1 MKGNVLNF
9 TAEAAV
15 PAFRFAK
22 AGTTEGNVKLAGA
35 GETALGA
42 TGELDTAEGCRC
54 DVQLDGI
61 AEVEC
66 GGSVT
71 FGEALE
77 PDANG
82 KAVTASTTP
91 GCATAL
97 ESGSAGDIIRVK
109 LDCVGVPTTPVNA
122 VKYKAATGGVSKN
135 TFVKFGS
142 TAGEVTTAGA
152 GDAVLGVALADAA
165 AANDVIKVKLG
176 YAGVISG

>member
-66 GGSVT
+66 GGSVS
-71 FGEALE
+71 FGAKLAS
-77 PDANG
+77 DANG
-82 KAVTASTTP
+82 KAVAAES
-91 GCATAL
+91 GEYLGIAL
-97 ESGSAGDIIRVK
+97 EGGASGDIIRVK
-109 LDCVGVPTTPVNA
+109 LSGGYVAPAQAESSDSSETPA
-122 VKYKAATGGVSKN
+122 GGDNSN
-135 TFVKFGS
+135 SGGDDS
-142 TAGEVTTAGA
+142 NAGETTGQ
-152 GDAVLGVALADAA
+152 GG
-165 AANDVIKVKLG
+165 
-176 YAGVISG
+176 

>member
-35 GETALGA
+35 GDTALGA

-66 GGSVT
+66 GGSVS
-71 FGEALE
+71 FGAKLAS
-77 PDANG
+77 DANG
-82 KAVTASTTP
+82 KAVAAES
-91 GCATAL
+91 GEYLGIAL
-97 ESGSAGDIIRVK
+97 EGGASGDIIRVK
-109 LDCVGVPTTPVNA
+109 LSGGYIAPAQTESSDSSETPASSDSGNETPAGGETT
-122 VKYKAATGGVSKN
+122 GQG
-135 TFVKFGS
+135 
-142 TAGEVTTAGA
+142 
-152 GDAVLGVALADAA
+152 
-165 AANDVIKVKLG
+165 
-176 YAGVISG
+176 

>member
-15 PAFRFAK
+15 PAFRFVK
-22 AGTTEGNVKLAGA
+22 AGTTEGKVKLASA

-71 FGEALE
+71 FGAKLAS
-77 PDANG
+77 DANG
-82 KAVTASTTP
+82 KAVAAES
-91 GCATAL
+91 GEYLGIAL
-97 ESGSAGDIIRVK
+97 EGGASGDIIRVK
-109 LDCVGVPTTPVNA
+109 LSGGYVAPAQAESSNSSETPAGGETT
-122 VKYKAATGGVSKN
+122 GQG
-135 TFVKFGS
+135 
-142 TAGEVTTAGA
+142 
-152 GDAVLGVALADAA
+152 
-165 AANDVIKVKLG
+165 
-176 YAGVISG
+176 

>member
-9 TAEAAV
+9 TAETAV

-35 GETALGA
+35 GESALGA

-71 FGEALE
+71 FGAKLAS
-77 PDANG
+77 DANG
-82 KAVTASTTP
+82 KAVAAES
-91 GCATAL
+91 GEYLGIAL
-97 ESGSAGDIIRVK
+97 EGGASGDIIRVK
-109 LDCVGVPTTPVNA
+109 LSGGYVAPAQAESSDSSETPA
-122 VKYKAATGGVSKN
+122 GGDNSN
-135 TFVKFGS
+135 SGGDES
-142 TAGEVTTAGA
+142 NAGETTGQ
-152 GDAVLGVALADAA
+152 GG
-165 AANDVIKVKLG
+165 
-176 YAGVISG
+176 

>member
-9 TAEAAV
+9 TAETAV

-71 FGEALE
+71 FGAKLAS
-77 PDANG
+77 DANG
-82 KAVTASTTP
+82 KAVAAES
-91 GCATAL
+91 GEYLGIAL
-97 ESGSAGDIIRVK
+97 EGGASGDIIRVK
-109 LDCVGVPTTPVNA
+109 LSGGYVAPAQAESSDSSETPA
-122 VKYKAATGGVSKN
+122 GGDNSN
-135 TFVKFGS
+135 SGGDDS
-142 TAGEVTTAGA
+142 NAGETTGQ
-152 GDAVLGVALADAA
+152 GG
-165 AANDVIKVKLG
+165 
-176 YAGVISG
+176 

>member
-22 AGTTEGNVKLAGA
+22 TGTTEGNVKLAGA

-71 FGEALE
+71 FGAKIAS
-77 PDANG
+77 DANG
-82 KAVTASTTP
+82 KAVAAES
-91 GCATAL
+91 GEYLGIAL
-97 ESGSAGDIIRVK
+97 EGGASGDIIRVK
-109 LDCVGVPTTPVNA
+109 LSGGYVAPAQAESSDSSETPA
-122 VKYKAATGGVSKN
+122 GGDNSN
-135 TFVKFGS
+135 SGGDDS
-142 TAGEVTTAGA
+142 NAGETTGQ
-152 GDAVLGVALADAA
+152 GG
-165 AANDVIKVKLG
+165 
-176 YAGVISG
+176 

>member
-9 TAEAAV
+9 TAETAV

-71 FGEALE
+71 FGAKIAS
-77 PDANG
+77 DANG
-82 KAVTASTTP
+82 KAVAAES
-91 GCATAL
+91 GEYLGIAL
-97 ESGSAGDIIRVK
+97 EGGASGDIIRVK
-109 LDCVGVPTTPVNA
+109 LSGGYVAPAQAESSDSSETPA
-122 VKYKAATGGVSKN
+122 GGDNSN
-135 TFVKFGS
+135 SGGDDS
-142 TAGEVTTAGA
+142 NAGETTGQ
-152 GDAVLGVALADAA
+152 GG
-165 AANDVIKVKLG
+165 
-176 YAGVISG
+176 

>member
-9 TAEAAV
+9 TAETAV

-42 TGELDTAEGCRC
+42 TGELDTAEGRRC

-71 FGEALE
+71 FGAKLAS
-77 PDANG
+77 DANG
-82 KAVTASTTP
+82 KAVAAES
-91 GCATAL
+91 GEYLGIAL
-97 ESGSAGDIIRVK
+97 EGGASGDIIRVK
-109 LDCVGVPTTPVNA
+109 LSGGYVAPAQAESSDSSETPA
-122 VKYKAATGGVSKN
+122 GGDNSN
-135 TFVKFGS
+135 SGGDDS
-142 TAGEVTTAGA
+142 NAGETTGQ
-152 GDAVLGVALADAA
+152 GG
-165 AANDVIKVKLG
+165 
-176 YAGVISG
+176 

>member
-35 GETALGA
+35 GEIALGA

-71 FGEALE
+71 FGAKLAS
-77 PDANG
+77 DANG
-82 KAVTASTTP
+82 KAVAAES
-91 GCATAL
+91 GEYLGIAL
-97 ESGSAGDIIRVK
+97 EGGASGDIIRVK
-109 LDCVGVPTTPVNA
+109 LSGGYVAPAQAESSDSSETPA
-122 VKYKAATGGVSKN
+122 GGDNSN
-135 TFVKFGS
+135 SGGDDS
-142 TAGEVTTAGA
+142 NAGETTGQ
-152 GDAVLGVALADAA
+152 GG
-165 AANDVIKVKLG
+165 
-176 YAGVISG
+176 

>member
-71 FGEALE
+71 FGAKIAS
-77 PDANG
+77 DANG
-82 KAVTASTTP
+82 KAVAAES
-91 GCATAL
+91 GEYLGIAL
-97 ESGSAGDIIRVK
+97 EGGASGDIIRVK
-109 LDCVGVPTTPVNA
+109 LSGGYVAPVQAESSDSSETPA
-122 VKYKAATGGVSKN
+122 GGDDSN
-135 TFVKFGS
+135 
-142 TAGEVTTAGA
+142 AGETTGQ
-152 GDAVLGVALADAA
+152 GG
-165 AANDVIKVKLG
+165 
-176 YAGVISG
+176 

>member
-22 AGTTEGNVKLAGA
+22 AGSTEGNVKLAGA
-35 GETALGA
+35 GEIALGA

-71 FGEALE
+71 FGAKLAS
-77 PDANG
+77 DANG
-82 KAVTASTTP
+82 KAVAAES
-91 GCATAL
+91 GEYLGIAL
-97 ESGSAGDIIRVK
+97 EGGASGDIIRVK
-109 LDCVGVPTTPVNA
+109 LSGGYVAPAQAESSDSSETPA
-122 VKYKAATGGVSKN
+122 GGDNSN
-135 TFVKFGS
+135 SGGDDS
-142 TAGEVTTAGA
+142 NAGETTGQ
-152 GDAVLGVALADAA
+152 GG
-165 AANDVIKVKLG
+165 
-176 YAGVISG
+176 

>member
-9 TAEAAV
+9 TAETAV

-71 FGEALE
+71 FGVALE

-82 KAVTASTTP
+82 RLLPHRPLRDARPPLKAVRL
-91 GCATAL
+91 AT
-97 ESGSAGDIIRVK
+97 SSA
-109 LDCVGVPTTPVNA
+109 
-122 VKYKAATGGVSKN
+122 
-135 TFVKFGS
+135 
-142 TAGEVTTAGA
+142 
-152 GDAVLGVALADAA
+152 
-165 AANDVIKVKLG
+165 
-176 YAGVISG
+176 

>member
-71 FGEALE
+71 FGAKLAS
-77 PDANG
+77 DANG
-82 KAVTASTTP
+82 KAVAAES
-91 GCATAL
+91 GEYLGIAL
-97 ESGSAGDIIRVK
+97 EGGASGDIIRVK
-109 LDCVGVPTTPVNA
+109 LSGGYVAPAQAESSDSSETPA
-122 VKYKAATGGVSKN
+122 GGDNSN
-135 TFVKFGS
+135 SGGDDS
-142 TAGEVTTAGA
+142 NAGETTGQ
-152 GDAVLGVALADAA
+152 GG
-165 AANDVIKVKLG
+165 
-176 YAGVISG
+176 

>member
-71 FGEALE
+71 FGAKLAS
-77 PDANG
+77 DANG
-82 KAVTASTTP
+82 KAVAAES
-91 GCATAL
+91 GEYLGIAL
-97 ESGSAGDIIRVK
+97 EGGASGDIIRIK
-109 LDCVGVPTTPVNA
+109 LSGGYVAPAQAESSDSSETPV
-122 VKYKAATGGVSKN
+122 GGDNSN
-135 TFVKFGS
+135 SGGDDS
-142 TAGEVTTAGA
+142 NAGETTGQ
-152 GDAVLGVALADAA
+152 GG
-165 AANDVIKVKLG
+165 
-176 YAGVISG
+176 

>member
-71 FGEALE
+71 FGAKIAS
-77 PDANG
+77 DANG
-82 KAVTASTTP
+82 KAVAAES
-91 GCATAL
+91 GEYLGIAL
-97 ESGSAGDIIRVK
+97 EGGASGDIIRVK
-109 LDCVGVPTTPVNA
+109 LSGGYVAPAQAESSDSSETPA
-122 VKYKAATGGVSKN
+122 GGDNSN
-135 TFVKFGS
+135 SGGDDS
-142 TAGEVTTAGA
+142 NAGETTGQ
-152 GDAVLGVALADAA
+152 GG
-165 AANDVIKVKLG
+165 
-176 YAGVISG
+176 

>member
-35 GETALGA
+35 GDTALGV
-42 TGELDTAEGCRC
+42 TGELDSAEGRRC

-71 FGEALE
+71 FGAKLAS
-77 PDANG
+77 DANG
-82 KAVTASTTP
+82 KAVAAES
-91 GCATAL
+91 GEYLGIAL
-97 ESGSAGDIIRVK
+97 EGGASGDVIRVK
-109 LDCVGVPTTPVNA
+109 LSGGYVAPAAQAEAPASSDSGNETPAGGETT
-122 VKYKAATGGVSKN
+122 GQG
-135 TFVKFGS
+135 
-142 TAGEVTTAGA
+142 
-152 GDAVLGVALADAA
+152 
-165 AANDVIKVKLG
+165 
-176 YAGVISG
+176 